1 MLVTDGGKLIRTAV
15 AGIRIA
21 GRSTQGVIVFNTAD
35 DEKVVSVERLSEEDG
50 GVVPGHELELFT
62 AFLLLTV
69 ILVLT
74 PGPIVTLVL
83 ATSATRGSTRRADHR
98 RRLRARQ
105 YAADRLHRVRP
116 EPGHQARREIF
127 EWLRW
132 IGAAYLIWL
141 GVQAWRHAGA
151 EAAVAPPR
159 GARLFP
165 ARLPGGDHQPEDD
178 RLLHGV
184 SAAVHRSKPAGGPPA
199 CPDVR
204 GRGHDGVGA
213 PIAAGLVLAGA
224 GRSLFLRSAS
234 AKWLGRMSGLAL
246 IGGGCWLSLARRPG

>member
-1 MLVTDGGKLIRTAV
+1 M
-15 AGIRIA
+15 
-21 GRSTQGVIVFNTAD
+21 N
-35 DEKVVSVERLSEEDG
+35 
-50 GVVPGHELELFT
+50 LELFT

-83 ATSATRGSTRRADHR
+83 ATSATRGVRAGLITVAGSTLGNTLLITCIAFVLSLVIQH
-98 RRLRARQ
+98 
-105 YAADRLHRVRP
+105 AAV
-116 EPGHQARREIF
+116 IF

-159 GARLFP
+159 GHVYFRRGFLAAITNPKTIAFFT
-165 ARLPGGDHQPEDD
+165 AFLPQFIDPS
-178 RLLHGV
+178 L
-184 SAAVHRSKPAGGPPA
+184 PAGHQLAVMCVVAVTMASVTDCGWA
-199 CPDVR
+199 V
-204 GRGHDGVGA
+204 
-213 PIAAGLVLAGA
+213 LVSA

-234 AKWLGRMSGLAL
+234 AKWLGRISGLAL
-246 IGGGCWLSLARRPG
+246 IGGGVWLSLARRPG